1 MFFRAVDTSEAI
13 TLIKKL
19 SAGGWTGISPN
30 IYESFSKV
38 VEISVIQRLSIVL
51 GMESYEGAFAIIAII
66 IMLLIALIPRK
77 NTKTLSEVMI
87 PNNKNMLVTAIL
99 FVWCLCSFSGVTNYI
114 YWNF

>member
-1 MFFRAVDTSEAI
+1 M
-13 TLIKKL
+13 
-19 SAGGWTGISPN
+19 
-30 IYESFSKV
+30 
-38 VEISVIQRLSIVL
+38 EISVIQRLSIAL
-51 GMESYEGAFAIIAII
+51 GIESYEGAFAIIAII

-87 PNNKNMLVTAIL
+87 PNNKNMLVTSVL